1 MWCYC
6 GELLRQDFGEDL
18 RPLQSI
24 FPTEQLRHVVLSQ
37 IFWWFLELWR
47 GVECDPMLLVPNNY
61 EKHDENNQNNLEIQY
76 FDHISCHHG
85 EINHIKFG
93 GGLRRGLKWPYFW
106 VNEAS
111 MHACKIL
118 KKCQNI
124 KIFLESCKET
134 SFLSVNSSM
143 TL

>member
-6 GELLRQDFGEDL
+6 GEFLRQDFGEDL

-47 GVECDPMLLVPNNY
+47 GVECDQMLLVPNNY
-61 EKHDENNQNNLEIQY
+61 EKYDENNQNDLEIQY
-76 FDHISCHHG
+76 FDHIWRHRG
-85 EINHIKFG
+85 GLNHIKFG

-106 VNEAS
+106 VHEVS
-111 MHACKIL
+111 IHGCKIQQ
-118 KKCQNI
+118 KCQI
-124 KIFLESCKET
+124 MKIFLESCKET
-134 SFLSVNSSM
+134 SCLSVDSSIG
-143 TL
+143 L